1 MKKRLFILT
10 LLLILG
16 IYLFL
21 FMGLNPE
28 SYEYA
33 LSRRIPKVLA
43 MLITGASIAYAS
55 LSFQTVTENRILTPS
70 VLGLDA
76 VFIFLQTLMA
86 FFLGSTVL
94 TGFGKQFSFLGM
106 VLLMVLFSVGI
117 LGTLLK
123 KLRGNIYLLLL
134 VGIILGTLFRSG
146 SSFLQVIIDPNEFL
160 ILQGKLFASFN
171 NMDTEVLLMGSVLLM
186 LSLALAMTDLRDMD
200 VLILGRDHAIN
211 LGVSYEKLVYK
222 TLFIVAI
229 LISVST
235 ALVGPITFL
244 GILVTNVSRELL
256 KTYKHRELFLGATLI
271 GGIALIYGQLLVER
285 VFTFSAPISV
295 LINFVGG
302 VYFIYLLLRE
312 GKL

>member
-1 MKKRLFILT
+1 MKKRLFIL
-10 LLLILG
+10 LALLILG

-21 FMGLNPE
+21 FMGLNPQ
-28 SYEYA
+28 SYQYA

-76 VFIFLQTLMA
+76 VFIFLQTLMT
-86 FFLGSTVL
+86 FFLGSTIL
-94 TGFGKQFSFLGM
+94 AGIGKQVSFLGM
-106 VLLMVLFSVGI
+106 VLIMVIFSVGI

-123 KLRGNIYLLLL
+123 KLSGNIYLLLL
-134 VGIILGTLFRSG
+134 VGIISGTLFRSG

-171 NMDTEVLLMGSVLLM
+171 NIDTEVLLMGSILLIV
-186 LSLALAMTDLRDMD
+186 SLAFGMTNLSDMD
-200 VLILGRDHAIN
+200 VLTLGRDQAIN
-211 LGVSYEKLVYK
+211 LGVSYQKLVDK
-222 TLFIVAI
+222 SLFIGAI

-244 GILVTNVSRELL
+244 GILVTNLSRELL
-256 KTYKHRELFLGATLI
+256 KTYKHKELFLGATLVS
-271 GGIALIYGQLLVER
+271 GIALIYGQLLVER

-302 VYFIYLLLRE
+302 AYFIYLLLKE
-312 GKL
+312 SKL

>member
-28 SYEYA
+28 SYQYA

-244 GILVTNVSRELL
+244 GILVTNLSRELL
-256 KTYKHRELFLGATLI
+256 KTNKHRELFLGATLI

>member
-94 TGFGKQFSFLGM
+94 TGFGKQFSFLGR

>member
-1 MKKRLFILT
+1 
-10 LLLILG
+10 
-16 IYLFL
+16 
-21 FMGLNPE
+21 
-28 SYEYA
+28 
-33 LSRRIPKVLA
+33 
-43 MLITGASIAYAS
+43 
-55 LSFQTVTENRILTPS
+55 
-70 VLGLDA
+70 
-76 VFIFLQTLMA
+76 
-86 FFLGSTVL
+86 
-94 TGFGKQFSFLGM
+94 
-106 VLLMVLFSVGI
+106 
-117 LGTLLK
+117 
-123 KLRGNIYLLLL
+123 
-134 VGIILGTLFRSG
+134 
-146 SSFLQVIIDPNEFL
+146 
-160 ILQGKLFASFN
+160 
-171 NMDTEVLLMGSVLLM
+171 M